1 MEQVKRPKKPL
12 MFYYTIVLI
21 ILILFNIIAMPYIK
35 EKQIKDVDYG
45 TFISMTE
52 KKEIKK
58 VELQQQDNTILFT
71 GKDGKTI
78 YKTAMVNDPDLTKRL
93 YEADVSFYGEEID
106 QSSPILVNILSWVLP
121 ILFFVAL
128 GEYMSRKLMK
138 RAGGKNAMS
147 FGMGKSSAKIYVKSS
162 EGIRFRDV
170 AGEDEAKENLSEI
183 VEYLHNPA
191 RYKEIGA
198 SMPKGILLVGP
209 PGTGKT
215 MLAKAVAGEANVPFF
230 SMSGSEFVEMF
241 VGMGASKVRD
251 LFQQAKEK
259 APCIVFIDEID
270 AIGKKRDGQIGGND
284 EREQTLNQLLTE
296 MDGFEDNTG
305 VIILAATNRPE
316 SLDPALLRPG
326 RFDRRVPVELPDLK
340 GREDIL
346 KVHAKKIKV
355 GDNVDYNKVA
365 RMASG
370 ASGAELANIVNE
382 AALRAVRDNRKF
394 VTQEDLEESIEVV
407 IAGYQKKNAILTDKE
422 KCIVAYHEIGHALVA
437 AKQTNSAPVQ
447 KITIVPRTSGA
458 LGYTMQVEEGNHY
471 LMTKEEILNKIATLT
486 GGRAAEEIVFGSVT
500 TGASND
506 IEQATKLARAM
517 ITRYGMTCD
526 FDMVAMEVQTNQYLG
541 GDSSLTCSAET
552 QTKIDE
558 KVVEVV
564 RSEHEKAAGILMEN
578 REKLDDLARYLY
590 EKETITGE
598 EFMNI
603 LNA

>member
-1 MEQVKRPKKPL
+1 M
-12 MFYYTIVLI
+12 
-21 ILILFNIIAMPYIK
+21 
-35 EKQIKDVDYG
+35 
-45 TFISMTE
+45 
-52 KKEIKK
+52 
-58 VELQQQDNTILFT
+58 QQQDNTILFT

-215 MLAKAVAGEANVPFF
+215 LLAKAVAGEAKVPFF

-305 VIILAATNRPE
+305 VIISCGNEPSRI
-316 SLDPALLRPG
+316 PG
-326 RFDRRVPVELPDLK
+326 
-340 GREDIL
+340 
-346 KVHAKKIKV
+346 
-355 GDNVDYNKVA
+355 
-365 RMASG
+365 SG
-370 ASGAELANIVNE
+370 S
-382 AALRAVRDNRKF
+382 F
-394 VTQEDLEESIEVV
+394 
-407 IAGYQKKNAILTDKE
+407 
-422 KCIVAYHEIGHALVA
+422 
-437 AKQTNSAPVQ
+437 
-447 KITIVPRTSGA
+447 
-458 LGYTMQVEEGNHY
+458 
-471 LMTKEEILNKIATLT
+471 
-486 GGRAAEEIVFGSVT
+486 
-500 TGASND
+500 
-506 IEQATKLARAM
+506 
-517 ITRYGMTCD
+517 
-526 FDMVAMEVQTNQYLG
+526 
-541 GDSSLTCSAET
+541 
-552 QTKIDE
+552 
-558 KVVEVV
+558 
-564 RSEHEKAAGILMEN
+564 
-578 REKLDDLARYLY
+578 
-590 EKETITGE
+590 
-598 EFMNI
+598 
-603 LNA
+603 

>member
-162 EGIRFRDV
+162 EGIRFCDV

-198 SMPKGILLVGP
+198 SMPKGILLVG
-209 PGTGKT
+209 
-215 MLAKAVAGEANVPFF
+215 
-230 SMSGSEFVEMF
+230 
-241 VGMGASKVRD
+241 
-251 LFQQAKEK
+251 
-259 APCIVFIDEID
+259 
-270 AIGKKRDGQIGGND
+270 
-284 EREQTLNQLLTE
+284 
-296 MDGFEDNTG
+296 
-305 VIILAATNRPE
+305 
-316 SLDPALLRPG
+316 
-326 RFDRRVPVELPDLK
+326 
-340 GREDIL
+340 
-346 KVHAKKIKV
+346 
-355 GDNVDYNKVA
+355 
-365 RMASG
+365 
-370 ASGAELANIVNE
+370 
-382 AALRAVRDNRKF
+382 
-394 VTQEDLEESIEVV
+394 
-407 IAGYQKKNAILTDKE
+407 
-422 KCIVAYHEIGHALVA
+422 
-437 AKQTNSAPVQ
+437 
-447 KITIVPRTSGA
+447 
-458 LGYTMQVEEGNHY
+458 
-471 LMTKEEILNKIATLT
+471 
-486 GGRAAEEIVFGSVT
+486 
-500 TGASND
+500 
-506 IEQATKLARAM
+506 
-517 ITRYGMTCD
+517 
-526 FDMVAMEVQTNQYLG
+526 
-541 GDSSLTCSAET
+541 
-552 QTKIDE
+552 
-558 KVVEVV
+558 
-564 RSEHEKAAGILMEN
+564 
-578 REKLDDLARYLY
+578 
-590 EKETITGE
+590 
-598 EFMNI
+598 
-603 LNA
+603 